1 MTLRIGISARLLHAP
16 PPGLGLPLKRLQYL
30 ESNMA
35 HWIMNY
41 GVVALMIPFIDQR
54 TPTLRKRPPT
64 ADLVENLDGLVLQG
78 GIDISP
84 ATYGEKPWQDKAE
97 YDPIRDEYELEL
109 LRGLKTGTVRIAT
122 VESVGIA
129 FLPEIISEFGR
140 RYPGLQLEVSMV
152 SAAEVVERLVSERAE
167 VGFGFITDRNPQVSI
182 ALQRDVK
189 IGAVLRHD
197 HPLAGNRGPIG
208 LSECLQHPLAMA
220 TPEISIRKVVEPFL
234 MQATKTLPPLVEVDS
249 IRMLVEL
256 ALTGRYVSIT
266 TPIGAQT
273 DIAEGRL
280 VFRPLVEEGL
290 PENRFGLMVR
300 AGSNLPLAA
309 AVFLEHARN
318 QFQRIDLPGASNPDD
333 AEPHDR
339 ATTRHG

>member
-1 MTLRIGISARLLHAP
+1 MDRRCPRRFWRGFLYQAALVHFNAVAEHLSVREASRRLNVAASAVSRQISQLENALGVELFMRDRQRRLTL
-16 PPGLGLPLKRLQYL
+16 
-30 ESNMA
+30 
-35 HWIMNY
+35 
-41 GVVALMIPFIDQR
+41 
-54 TPTLRKRPPT
+54 
-64 ADLVENLDGLVLQG
+64 
-78 GIDISP
+78 SP
-84 ATYGEKPWQDKAE
+84 AGEILYAHTRNLGEILDVAVG
-97 YDPIRDEYELEL
+97 ELEL

-234 MQATKTLPPLVEVDS
+234 MQATKTLPPLVEVNS